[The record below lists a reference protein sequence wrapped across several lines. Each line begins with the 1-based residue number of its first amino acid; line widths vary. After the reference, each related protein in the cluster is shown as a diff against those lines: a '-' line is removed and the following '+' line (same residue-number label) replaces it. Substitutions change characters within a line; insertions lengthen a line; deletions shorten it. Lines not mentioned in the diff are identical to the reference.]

1 MFSIKIN
8 LLDALKIAT
17 TKKEFIL
24 YNLDN
29 NDKITNYSLC
39 NDLRNR
45 KKYQHFKL
53 ISCIK
58 VDNLTT
64 IKF

>member
-24 YNLDN
+24 YNLDS
-29 NDKITNYSLC
+29 NDKIISYSLC

-45 KKYQHFKL
+45 KKYEHFKL

-64 IKF
+64 IKY